1 MKITIARQCGSGGHR
16 VAELLSQKLGMEIF
30 DKKRFIEEA
39 KQRKVYE
46 ENRNFLSEKPIDSF
60 LYSIAMSYGVKN
72 PRSRY
77 IDFVKEMTEEKD
89 CIIIGRCANYIYRE
103 DPDCISLYLHADKE
117 IRSAHLQERDQ
128 ISEKE
133 ALNHMQMVDEKR
145 AAFHEQCTGTKWG
158 QGEGYDLCIDT
169 GKIGL
174 DRLVDM
180 VLYYMESRGL
190 EIEEKNKEKE

>member
-16 VAELLSQKLGMEIF
+16 VAELLSKKLEMEVF

-39 KQRKVYE
+39 KLRKVYE

-77 IDFVKEMTEEKD
+77 IDFVKELTEEKD

-103 DPDCISLYLHADKE
+103 NPDCISIYLHADKD
-117 IRSAHLQERDQ
+117 IRSRHLQERDQ

-133 ALNHMQMVDEKR
+133 ALNHIQMVDDKR
-145 AAFHEQCTGTKWG
+145 AAFHEQCTSTKWG
-158 QGEGYDLCIDT
+158 QGDEYDLCIDT

-174 DRLVDM
+174 DRVVEIILH
-180 VLYYMESRGL
+180 YMEARGV
-190 EIEEKNKEKE
+190 KKEVAE